1 MLYSTSIAT
10 SELVTP
16 MLRIFLLATAV
27 LSLSVANAG
36 QVYKWVDK
44 DGRTHYTN
52 TPPPEAAQQE
62 RQVLDEAG
70 RVTETLR
77 APRTEEEIA
86 AERAR
91 KEEAARVA
99 KEAEELAARDR
110 MLLQTYT
117 SIEEMQ
123 MARDGRIAALEAQVR
138 VVSGSI
144 SSLESQLAEAE
155 QEAALFR
162 KAGKPVPEPLE
173 RKIANNRKDLLEN
186 QKFLMS
192 RLEEQDNIRKKF
204 DAEIERF
211 KELKG
216 IK

>member
-1 MLYSTSIAT
+1 MLYSISIAT
-10 SELVTP
+10 SELVSP

-62 RQVLDEAG
+62 RQVLDESG

-77 APRTEEEIA
+77 APKTEEEIA

-91 KEEAARVA
+91 EEEAARVA

-138 VVSGSI
+138 VVSGAI
-144 SSLESQLAEAE
+144 GSLESQLAEAE
-155 QEAALFR
+155 QQAALFR
-162 KAGKPVPEPLE
+162 NAGKPVPEPLE
-173 RKIANNRKDLLEN
+173 KKIANNRKDLLEN

>member
-1 MLYSTSIAT
+1 
-10 SELVTP
+10 
-16 MLRIFLLATAV
+16 MLRFFLLATAV
-27 LSLSVANAG
+27 LSLSLPAANAG

-44 DGRTHYTN
+44 DGKTHYTN

-77 APRTEEEIA
+77 APKTEEEIA

-91 KEEAARVA
+91 KEEQARLA
-99 KEAEELAARDR
+99 REAEEQAARDR

-138 VVSGSI
+138 VVSGTI

-155 QEAALFR
+155 QQAAQFR
-162 KAGKPVPEPLE
+162 NAGKPVPEPLE
-173 RKIANNRKDLLEN
+173 KKIANNREDLLEN

-204 DAEIERF
+204 DDEIARF